1 MSQLYIYVLRCAQGK
16 FYVGSSRDPASRIL
30 KHKQGGGAFWTQLYP
45 PIETLSVAPGD
56 TFDEDKITK
65 MKMREHGIENVRGG
79 SYSQVCLPQYTIRMI
94 VYELRTASGSCF
106 RCGRAGHFANK
117 CFAKSSADGHML
129 IGAPQPEP
137 AFLQRLRNNPPPIA
151 DPIIMPAGYIDHRR
165 KGPKPLEGAEAPTN
179 KITKPPMVDTSV
191 MVAVVMM
198 DVDTSTATET
208 TDNTFMQNINHDIN
222 ELVDAVNTTASSILN
237 TITRWF

>member
-151 DPIIMPAGYIDHRR
+151 DPIILPAKERAAAAATKSKID
-165 KGPKPLEGAEAPTN
+165 P
-179 KITKPPMVDTSV
+179 SV
-191 MVAVVMM
+191 MAAVVMM
-198 DVDTSTATET
+198 DVDTPTET
-208 TDNTFMQNINHDIN
+208 TPATPHTLMQNISHDID